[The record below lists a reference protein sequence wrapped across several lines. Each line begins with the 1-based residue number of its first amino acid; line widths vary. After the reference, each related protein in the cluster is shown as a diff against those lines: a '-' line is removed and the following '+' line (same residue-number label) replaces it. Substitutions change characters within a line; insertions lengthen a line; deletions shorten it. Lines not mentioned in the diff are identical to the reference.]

1 MFNLDEKTLYLL
13 TFTLTGAVTVLVL
26 GVALALLFSLRRQ
39 TSGKTAAG
47 TGTFCGHC
55 GSGLPDDPLRVLA
68 TADQSY
74 FVYGCPACKS
84 ETLLPTQKL
93 HG

>member
-1 MFNLDEKTLYLL
+1 MFDLDEKTLRLL
-13 TFTLTGAVTVLVL
+13 TFTLTVAVTVLVL
-26 GVALALLFSLRRQ
+26 VVALALLRLLRGQ
-39 TSGKTAAG
+39 PSGKTVTG

-55 GSGLPDDPLRVLA
+55 GSGMPSDPLRVLA

-74 FVYGCPACKS
+74 FVYRCPACAS

-93 HG
+93 RE